1 MRRMLLKG
9 LLSAWCLWTLALAT
23 PAQAAD
29 IGAAQAKQ
37 MRAVVQAQLAA
48 FAADDARRAFSFAAP
63 AIRKMFGTPE
73 NFIAMVRTS
82 YPVVYRPASVSFLKP
97 VVVDG
102 RFVQAVQLTDAE
114 GGVWLALYQLQRQKN
129 GRWLVEGVHLV
140 ESDARMA

>member
-1 MRRMLLKG
+1 MRRVLWRSL
-9 LLSAWCLWTLALAT
+9 AVICCLWSLAMT
-23 PAQAAD
+23 PAAQAAD
-29 IGAAQAKQ
+29 IGVAQSKQ

-48 FAADDARRAFSFAAP
+48 FAADDAKRAFSFAAP

-114 GGVWLALYQLQRQKN
+114 GGVWLALYQMQRQKN